1 MQIRLTR
8 FAIVDAL
15 VAELCLQAA
24 RTFLKGLT
32 LLLHFF
38 KKRQT
43 LDIGYHDV
51 LETSEFNVFLTKA
64 MDGSKSAMF
73 ILLGYAQ

>member
-38 KKRQT
+38 KKDAT
-43 LDIGYHDV
+43 
-51 LETSEFNVFLTKA
+51 
-64 MDGSKSAMF
+64 MF
-73 ILLGYAQ
+73 